1 MQFYLQGLLVDL
13 SVQSVLGLAN
23 SALMARYC
31 AQCPQ
36 LRLLARKVPQGAYP
50 ALPRTGTADTAM
62 RRRDNL
68 IRRHS

>member
-36 LRLLARKVPQGAYP
+36 LRLLARKVPPLKAGESAFQTLYGQKQCF
-50 ALPRTGTADTAM
+50 
-62 RRRDNL
+62 
-68 IRRHS
+68 